1 VISVTLSMPCSVMC
15 LLLCRVMCLLLC
27 RIWLKNNVSEA
38 LKKLAACQPVR
49 EEIVRLQK
57 GLCDTLGVQSVV
69 WDCGWNVTH
78 FRGCLLS
85 FQALARHHPNIMH
98 TLQGED
104 PWCYMSDK

>member
-1 VISVTLSMPCSVMC
+1 MCDKCISVYTVCYVTC
-15 LLLCRVMCLLLC
+15 LLFC
-27 RIWLKNNVSEA
+27 RIWLKSNVTEA
-38 LKKLAACQPVR
+38 LRKLAACQPVR

-98 TLQGED
+98 TLKGED
-104 PWCYMSDK
+104 RWC